1 MLSSQE
7 LVVLEIIRDLARGID
22 PVSKE
27 GFSTDSPLREP
38 NVTQALYTGIDTH
51 ERKYLGP
58 WNMRLL
64 NNIKRCLEV

>member
-7 LVVLEIIRDLARGID
+7 LVTLEIIRDLARGID

-38 NVTQALYTGIDTH
+38 NVT
-51 ERKYLGP
+51 
-58 WNMRLL
+58 
-64 NNIKRCLEV
+64 